1 MSKGYKIEK
10 VVNRR
15 FAVWYKETPNDW
27 GKLGVWKIIDL
38 FPGNR
43 NTKFAYRWKVK
54 GHEKTQEQLDEQILG
69 NAIRFFNKKKI
80 YRGTKYEKAEAAAK
94 TA

>member
-1 MSKGYKIEK
+1 MSKGYNIEK
-10 VVNRR
+10 VVNGR
-15 FAVWYKETPNDW
+15 FAVWYKPTPNDW

-38 FPGNR
+38 NKGNR
-43 NTKFAYRWKVK
+43 KTKFAYRWKVK

-80 YRGTKYEKAEAAAK
+80 YRGTKYENAETAVNKA
-94 TA
+94 